1 MDLRAFIHKIVFVF
15 LLAFGGGENTF
26 AFPHK
31 IDNPLVPYE
40 VKFADITFQLNDV
53 TRYLIQTEL
62 KNIQS
67 NRQSVQNQLDKITLF
82 LPVVEPIL
90 KEQNVPDDFKYLVSY
105 NKYQSSIETSTS
117 LESGVYWCLD
127 KAKAED
133 VDLLIN
139 SQLDERKHLIAATKG
154 ASMCLKRNYVLYK
167 NWGTTLFSHIS
178 DKKVLSLL
186 EVSRKWSGNAYILL
200 DSPAYSAILQ
210 FLAYKIAIEREFP
223 AYKPSIQKI
232 IYEYPYSKG
241 KTLNRIS
248 AELKVEPATLN
259 EYNLWLTA
267 KNVPDT
273 ECQVLVVVPASR
285 YSEVRTLAELSR
297 KSGLP
302 VKDLGFPVLKREETV
317 AKKGKGINKG
327 GIFFNINDLKGVQAE
342 MCDVAVTMAYKA
354 DISIENFVEY
364 NDMKVTDLL
373 HIGQVYYIEKKN
385 TKASVP
391 FHVVREGE
399 TLWDISQMYG
409 VRLSNLLDYNRL
421 ETVQRLQ
428 RGRIVWLQTTRPKN
442 KPIEYIEMPDEFAVI
457 EEMLS
462 TEKEEPFVPV
472 PLKEKIET
480 IRPQQSIVKNNNSG
494 PKETDLNSLPLSQEI
509 KKEQTKNLDKNTVKN
524 DVPKEIDRNAARINS
539 LPLSQEIR
547 KEQAKD
553 LNLPKSVDSE
563 DIALNSEGESKVV
576 LKGEK
581 VKKEDKKP
589 YSEQVASREV
599 NKSESQFVYHT
610 VRRDETLFRISVN
623 YNVSVEN
630 LWRMNNLSSTIIE
643 VGTVLKVKRL

>member
-15 LLAFGGGENTF
+15 LLAFGGGKNAF

-31 IDNPLVPYE
+31 NDNPLVPYE

-67 NRQSVQNQLDKITLF
+67 NRQSVQNQLDKIALF

-90 KEQNVPDDFKYLVSY
+90 KDQNVPDDFKYLVSY

-127 KAKAED
+127 KEKAED
-133 VDLLIN
+133 VDLQMNGQI
-139 SQLDERKHLIAATKG
+139 DERKHLIAATKG

-178 DKKVLSLL
+178 DKKVLNLL
-186 EVSRKWSGNAYILL
+186 EVSRKWSSNSYVLL

-210 FLAYKIAIEREFP
+210 FLAYKIALEREFP
-223 AYKPSIQKI
+223 VYKPSVQKI

-241 KTLNRIS
+241 KTLNKIS
-248 AELKVEPATLN
+248 AELKVEPATLA
-259 EYNLWLTA
+259 EYNLWLSS

-273 ECQVLVVVPASR
+273 DCQVLVVVPASR

-302 VKDLGFPVLKREETV
+302 AKDLGFPVLKREESI
-317 AKKGKGINKG
+317 AKKSKGINKG
-327 GIFFNINDLKGVQAE
+327 GLFYNINDLKGLQAE
-342 MCDVAVTMAYKA
+342 MCDVVVTMAYKA

-385 TKASVP
+385 SKASVP

-409 VRLSNLLDYNRL
+409 VRLENLLDYNRL
-421 ETVQRLQ
+421 ESVQRLQ

-472 PLKEKIET
+472 PVHDTIET
-480 IRPQQSIVKNNNSG
+480 VRPQPSIVKNNNNL
-494 PKETDLNSLPLSQEI
+494 PKEIDLNSLPLSQEI
-509 KKEQTKNLDKNTVKN
+509 AKGQNKNLDKNSNILNAKS
-524 DVPKEIDRNAARINS
+524 DIPKEIDLNL

-547 KEQAKD
+547 KEQPKN
-553 LNLPKSVDSE
+553 LNLSKSVDSK
-563 DIALNSEGESKVV
+563 DVALKNEEESKVV

-581 VKKEDKKP
+581 VKKDDKKP

-610 VRRDETLFRISVN
+610 VRKDETLFRISVN

-630 LWRMNNLSSTIIE
+630 LWKMNNLSSTIVE
-643 VGTVLKVKRL
+643 AGTVLKVKRL

>member
-15 LLAFGGGENTF
+15 LFTFGGRENVF

-31 IDNPLVPYE
+31 NDNPLVPYE

-53 TRYLIQTEL
+53 TRYLIQMEL
-62 KNIQS
+62 KNIQL
-67 NRQSVQNQLDKITLF
+67 NRQSIQNQLDKIALF

-127 KAKAED
+127 KEKAAD
-133 VDLLIN
+133 VDLLMN
-139 SQLDERKHLIAATKG
+139 NQLDERKHLIAATKG
-154 ASMCLKRNYVLYK
+154 ASMCLKRNNVLYK

-178 DKKVLSLL
+178 DKKVLHLL
-186 EVSRKWSGNAYILL
+186 DVSRKWSDNVYILL

-223 AYKPSIQKI
+223 VYKPSVQNIV
-232 IYEYPYSKG
+232 YEYPYSKG
-241 KTLNRIS
+241 KTLDRIS
-248 AELKVEPATLN
+248 AELKVEPATLA

-285 YSEVRTLAELSR
+285 YNEVRILAELSR

-302 VKDLGFPVLKREETV
+302 AKDLGFPVLKREETIT
-317 AKKGKGINKG
+317 KKSKGINKG

-342 MCDVAVTMAYKA
+342 MCDVAVTMAYKS
-354 DISIENFVEY
+354 DISIEKFVEY

-373 HIGQVYYIEKKN
+373 HIGQVYYIEKKIA
-385 TKASVP
+385 KASVP

-409 VRLSNLLDYNRL
+409 VRLANLLDYNRL
-421 ETVQRLQ
+421 ESVQRLQ
-428 RGRIVWLQTTRPKN
+428 RGRIVWLQTIRPKN

-457 EEMLS
+457 EDILS
-462 TEKEEPFVPV
+462 TEKEDSFVLV
-472 PLKEKIET
+472 QVKESVEIVGN
-480 IRPQQSIVKNNNSG
+480 QANDVKNNSNI
-494 PKETDLNSLPLSQEI
+494 PKEIERDAARINSLPSSQEI
-509 KKEQTKNLDKNTVKN
+509 NIEQEKNTVKN
-524 DVPKEIDRNAARINS
+524 DVPKEIDINS

-547 KEQAKD
+547 KEQAKN
-553 LNLPKSVDSE
+553 LNLPKGIDSK
-563 DIALNSEGESKVV
+563 DVALNIEEKSKVV

-581 VKKEDKKP
+581 VKKEDKNP
-589 YSEQVASREV
+589 YSEQVTSREV

-610 VRRDETLFRISVN
+610 VRKDETLFRISVN

-630 LWRMNNLSSTIIE
+630 LWKMNSLSSTIVE
-643 VGTVLKVKRL
+643 AGTVLKVKRL